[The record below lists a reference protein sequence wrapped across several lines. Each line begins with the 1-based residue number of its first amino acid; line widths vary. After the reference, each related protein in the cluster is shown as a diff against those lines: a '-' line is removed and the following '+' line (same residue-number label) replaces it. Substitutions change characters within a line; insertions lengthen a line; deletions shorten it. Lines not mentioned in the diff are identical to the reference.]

1 MANPGTINA
10 SNFFGGDKVE
20 QYRQELV
27 ADGRIPGTKQNAT
40 PEERKE
46 GLKLY
51 RKNKIEFKTFV
62 ENVLKKKSAGE
73 EVVFVLLEHYYL
85 EQELVRL

>member
-40 PEERKE
+40 LPE
-46 GLKLY
+46 L
-51 RKNKIEFKTFV
+51 
-62 ENVLKKKSAGE
+62 SC
-73 EVVFVLLEHYYL
+73 LLPL
-85 EQELVRL
+85 LQPCAFLLTVSLAL